1 MIKLIEKKQFYLL
14 NKAKKYIKSLKNKNI
29 DTSKSSFCYLN
40 TYSPTPGYAKVM
52 SWLNKKKFIKDYIL
66 LIFNHIFSISRYSKF
81 ILINN
86 KNQKFKNILITWG
99 KKADFI
105 NGIFYDKFTNS
116 RSNQYKKTI
125 IFLIYLDDILPKKI
139 PENVIILYNKKK
151 FDFRF
156 FLKLFLKTIFK
167 NSFSLK
173 KFFHY
178 FSSQTVFAEI
188 VNTKLFSIISKNKI
202 SKIILP
208 YEGQPFQNYV
218 LKNLKKKNKKI
229 ITIGFIH
236 SMIPA
241 LPLNFIKRDG
251 SPDLIYL
258 SGVSQKNL
266 FLKYLDW
273 KSKDIKIIDS
283 IRIKRKMMKFQFNA
297 IFFAMHLSK
306 NLKILQELEKFLNCQ
321 KKYSLPHLAI
331 KKHPQMLKSKEQLIL
346 ENKIRQLFIYYKD
359 KFNLNSKKNYS
370 FHIGPTSAFIQYLEN
385 KKHAIH
391 FTMLPELDLYTKRM
405 WKKITPI
412 KLNSYSF
419 SYKLVEKQKILKLSN
434 YNFNIF
440 KTDIL

>member
-167 NSFSLK
+167 NFFSLK

-178 FSSQTVFAEI
+178 FHH
-188 VNTKLFSIISKNKI
+188 KLF
-202 SKIILP
+202 
-208 YEGQPFQNYV
+208 
-218 LKNLKKKNKKI
+218 
-229 ITIGFIH
+229 
-236 SMIPA
+236 
-241 LPLNFIKRDG
+241 
-251 SPDLIYL
+251 
-258 SGVSQKNL
+258 
-266 FLKYLDW
+266 
-273 KSKDIKIIDS
+273 
-283 IRIKRKMMKFQFNA
+283 
-297 IFFAMHLSK
+297 
-306 NLKILQELEKFLNCQ
+306 LQR
-321 KKYSLPHLAI
+321 S
-331 KKHPQMLKSKEQLIL
+331 
-346 ENKIRQLFIYYKD
+346 
-359 KFNLNSKKNYS
+359 
-370 FHIGPTSAFIQYLEN
+370 
-385 KKHAIH
+385 
-391 FTMLPELDLYTKRM
+391 
-405 WKKITPI
+405 
-412 KLNSYSF
+412 
-419 SYKLVEKQKILKLSN
+419 
-434 YNFNIF
+434 
-440 KTDIL
+440 